1 MKQNV
6 IFNKLFI
13 PQVNKPALEKIQ
25 PSFGSSISFKR
36 FSDEQPNG
44 IAAWHYHTEIELV
57 YIQSGNGKR
66 HIGNHISY
74 YTNGDLILIGSDVP
88 HYGFTDRLV
97 NRNTEVVLQ
106 FREDFMGNVFQE
118 VAELNRL
125 GELFKLSLHGLSFYG
140 KTKEKVG
147 QFLDDMVVM
156 SHFNRLL
163 QTIRVLNVMATSDEY
178 HILNANNATI
188 EINHQDK
195 DQIKIIYDHVREKFQ
210 EDISLEEMAELTSM
224 TGPSFCRYFKKQT
237 SKTFTQFVNEFKVIH
252 ACKLLSETTRNVAD
266 ICFECGF
273 NNFSHFNKQFK
284 IVTGKSPKDY
294 RAEFRRVV
302 S

>member
-1 MKQNV
+1 MP
-6 IFNKLFI
+6 NKLYI
-13 PQVNKPALEKIQ
+13 PQMNKPALEKIQ

-44 IAAWHYHTEIELV
+44 IAAWHYHPEIELV

-66 HIGNHISY
+66 HIGNHVSY
-74 YTNGDLILIGSDVP
+74 YTSGDLILIGPNVP

-106 FREDFMGNVFQE
+106 FREDFMGSVFDD
-118 VAELNRL
+118 VAELGKI
-125 GELFKLSLHGLSFYG
+125 GELLKLSLHGLSFYG

-147 QFLDDMVVM
+147 QLLDEMVIM
-156 SHFNRLL
+156 GHFDRLL
-163 QTIRVLNVMATSDEY
+163 QTMRVLNVMARSDEY
-178 HILNANNATI
+178 IILNATKATI
-188 EINHQDK
+188 EINQQDK
-195 DQIKIIYDHVREKFQ
+195 ERIKIIYDHVRENFQ
-210 EDISLEEMAELTSM
+210 KELPLDEIAEMTNM
-224 TGPSFCRYFKKQT
+224 TVPSFCRYFKKQT

-252 ACKLLSETTRNVAD
+252 ACKLLSETGRTVAD
-266 ICFECGF
+266 ICYECGF

-284 IVTGKSPKDY
+284 IVTGKNPTDY
-294 RAEFRRVV
+294 RAEFRRVI